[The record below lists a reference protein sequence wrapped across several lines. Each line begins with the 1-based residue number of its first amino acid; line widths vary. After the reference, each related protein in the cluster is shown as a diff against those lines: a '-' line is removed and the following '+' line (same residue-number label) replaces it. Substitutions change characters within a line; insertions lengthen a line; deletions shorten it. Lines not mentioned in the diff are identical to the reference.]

1 MFLVKKTLFIFVN
14 NQQNQLICQ
23 KLVGDT
29 TVARFSICLNI
40 IVIRFNIWLN
50 IRFSA
55 FSPWVVAVAQC
66 ERSLS

>member
-50 IRFSA
+50 IHFSA
-55 FSPWVVAVAQC
+55 FFTSGSWHNTKDH
-66 ERSLS
+66 SYD